1 MRYYHYKTDFSV
13 AGLGTGAL
21 MGDQLEEIFDCNEP
35 VASLWK
41 PIRVKVLDKRPK
53 EAGDFPP
60 FYDYPAHASVQPA
73 GLGRA

>member
-1 MRYYHYKTDFSV
+1 MQYYHYKRDFSV
-13 AGLGTGAL
+13 AGLGTRAL
-21 MGDQLEEIFDCNEP
+21 MGDQLEEIFHCNEP

-41 PIRVKVLDKRPK
+41 PVRVMVLDEEPR

-60 FYDYPAHASVQPA
+60 FYDYPATAGVQPA